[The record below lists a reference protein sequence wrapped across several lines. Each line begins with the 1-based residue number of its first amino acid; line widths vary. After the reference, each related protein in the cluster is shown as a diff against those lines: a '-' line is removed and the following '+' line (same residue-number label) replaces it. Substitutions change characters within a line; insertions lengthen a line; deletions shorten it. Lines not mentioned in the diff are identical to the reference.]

1 MQDAGKKDAQSITFS
16 AVWEMGR
23 EGAGEKINV
32 VNQVAWGDDPRV
44 FVEINAYQCEYNLRK

>member
-1 MQDAGKKDAQSITFS
+1 MQDAGKKDVQSITFS

-23 EGAGEKINV
+23 EGEGEKINI

-44 FVEINAYQCEYNLRK
+44 FVGINACQCEYNLQK